1 MEMIFQDDSYAR
13 SCAAV
18 VADAAPEGVR
28 LNRTVFYPTGGGQP
42 GDHGALRVAGAIE
55 AARALGPGHVV
66 VTMLCDYGNRYQS
79 KLYNP
84 AFLREKGLPVP
95 SWLDE

>member
-1 MEMIFQDDSYAR
+1 MALEALFDL
-13 SCAAV
+13 
-18 VADAAPEGVR
+18 ADKEG
-28 LNRTVFYPTGGGQP
+28 LILGGSTGIN
-42 GDHGALRVAGAIE
+42 VAGAVE